1 MTFSELKKWF
11 CEALENSYSERE
23 ATIILKMVI
32 PLIDKNLSNWTSLI
46 TSNKDCSF
54 IQEILKDNGWL
65 NRLQQGEPVQYIIGS
80 SEFFGLSFIVNQ
92 NVLIPRPET
101 EELVDWILSDNTSDS
116 ALSVIDLGTGSGCI
130 PVALASKQPNWQ
142 IEGVDISTA
151 ALEVAKQNAIKNNVS
166 VQFKLFDILS
176 ESLESEYDIMV
187 SNPPYITQQ
196 EKSHMSASTIA
207 YEPNIA
213 LFTGNE
219 NATIFYERIGK
230 LGKHALKENG
240 RLYFELNEFYADEIQ
255 QILENL
261 GYNVTI
267 KKDLQ
272 GKPRMAKCS
281 KH

>member
-1 MTFSELKKWF
+1 
-11 CEALENSYSERE
+11 
-23 ATIILKMVI
+23 
-32 PLIDKNLSNWTSLI
+32 
-46 TSNKDCSF
+46 
-54 IQEILKDNGWL
+54 
-65 NRLQQGEPVQYIIGS
+65 
-80 SEFFGLSFIVNQ
+80 
-92 NVLIPRPET
+92 
-101 EELVDWILSDNTSDS
+101 
-116 ALSVIDLGTGSGCI
+116 
-130 PVALASKQPNWQ
+130 
-142 IEGVDISTA
+142 
-151 ALEVAKQNAIKNNVS
+151 
-166 VQFKLFDILS
+166 
-176 ESLESEYDIMV
+176 MV